1 MKMTISEIA
10 KNFSGKTKIEITINK
25 RNKVMFVIFSRN
37 KPTDLTLTR
46 EIYFEP
52 KDLIESK
59 ILTTLDVALKDIS
72 IAKFDTIKFT

>member
-10 KNFSGKTKIEITINK
+10 KNFNGKTKIEITANK
-25 RNKVMFVIFSRN
+25 GNKVMFIIFSRN

-46 EIYFEP
+46 DIYFEP

-59 ILTTLDVALKDIS
+59 LTTLNTALKDIS